1 MITSN
6 GKIYGCGEGI
16 ALGINSKQDQYLPVQ
31 INMPF
36 VKQASAGDKFTFVI
50 DEKDCLWKFG
60 EF

>member
-36 VKQASAGDKFTFVI
+36 VK
-50 DEKDCLWKFG
+50 
-60 EF
+60 